1 LTRLERYERALKNAP
16 ALGTAPPV
24 RVLQL
29 LQAGASN
36 VSWAD
41 KLIYGKPNAK
51 V

>member
-1 LTRLERYERALKNAP
+1 MTRMERYQRAVANAH
-16 ALGTAPPV
+16 ALGQAPPV

-41 KLIYGKPNAK
+41 KLVFHKADAK
-51 V
+51 A